1 MLAFFYLV
9 SCPHFIALTVF
20 FLSVHRLLRDKVQAL
35 EDTVRAY
42 HSIAED
48 MKMIPVTARNSRGE
62 NLVIELGMLYTSY
75 TI

>member
-1 MLAFFYLV
+1 M
-9 SCPHFIALTVF
+9 SALYGTHHLLFVC
-20 FLSVHRLLRDKVQAL
+20 HRLLRDKVQAL
-35 EDTVRAY
+35 EDSVRAY

-75 TI
+75 TL